1 MPGSKL
7 EDILRRLSQGA
18 NPTDREVASALSE
31 LRTDFQGISD
41 ILFDDDLKLA
51 VYSLIQRGIE
61 LADEDLFIA
70 CDKHDS
76 LRRLV
81 YRIVKLMDPE
91 KLEETVDEILARDL
105 ERTLLGSYI
114 MRRVLG
120 GRGGGT

>member
-31 LRTDFQGISD
+31 LRTDFQRTSD

-70 CDKHDS
+70 CDEHDS

>member
-31 LRTDFQGISD
+31 LRTDFQRISD

-61 LADEDLFIA
+61 LTDEDLFIA
-70 CDKHDS
+70 CDEHDS

-91 KLEETVDEILARDL
+91 KLEGTVDEILARDL

-114 MRRVLG
+114 MRKVLG

>member
-31 LRTDFQGISD
+31 LRTDFQRISD

-61 LADEDLFIA
+61 LTDEDLFIA
-70 CDKHDS
+70 CDEHDS

-91 KLEETVDEILARDL
+91 KLEGTVDEILARDL